1 MGRKNRAKIA
11 KRTNFVRKKCNF
23 GRYFSRMRKKWI
35 VLAIILALVLGL
47 AALYV
52 FGPVEGPMPMWMSIL
67 PPLVAIV
74 MALLIKEVISSLFMG
89 VLTGTFITALYAGH
103 SPEQA
108 LGGGILRVV
117 DTYVVG
123 SLFDKDH
130 VTIIVFTL
138 LIGGMVR
145 IITAN
150 GGMQGVVN
158 WLSRRAKSPRSGQ
171 LMTFLMD
178 LCIFFDDYSNTL
190 VVGNTM
196 RPIADRLKVSREKLA
211 YIVDS
216 TSAPVVAVAFVT
228 TWIGAELSYIQD
240 GIRNIGLEASAYSV
254 FFHSLAYS
262 FYPFLTLGFVLMI
275 IFSGRDF
282 GPMLAAERKA
292 RIASTME
299 AETTNS
305 EAKPAHMMDA
315 LIPLAVLIFGTII
328 SLIVT
333 GYDAAVWNDN
343 SEGFFPKLSE
353 TIGAANSYQAL
364 LWASLCSMLTA
375 IVVTLL
381 RGVLTFSK
389 VMDEMVEGFKSMFNA
404 VLILTMAWSIALVT
418 KDMHTAEFVSQLLLE
433 WSLSPAIVPVL
444 TFLLAALIGFSTGTS
459 WGTMAILYP
468 LILPSSWLLCQE
480 QGLSVEATMPLFYNV
495 VASVLAGSVMGDHCS
510 PISDTTI
517 MSSLASSC
525 NHMQHVSTQMPYALT
540 VGGVALLIGILP
552 TALGLPSW
560 ASFLMGFAVLGLV
573 VRLVGKRV

>member
-1 MGRKNRAKIA
+1 MKTKQIGLGI
-11 KRTNFVRKKCNF
+11 
-23 GRYFSRMRKKWI
+23 
-35 VLAIILALVLGL
+35 LIILLLGML
-47 AALYV
+47 LLYA
-52 FGPVEGPMPMWMSIL
+52 FGPVAGPMPLWMSVL

-130 VTIIVFTL
+130 VTIIVFTM

-275 IFSGRDF
+275 ILSGRDF

-292 RIASTME
+292 RLASAME

-305 EAKPAHMMDA
+305 VAKPAHIMDA
-315 LIPLAVLIFGTII
+315 LIPLAVLIFGTIVG
-328 SLIVT
+328 LVAT
-333 GYDAAVWNDN
+333 GYDASVWNDN

-381 RGVLTFSK
+381 RGALTFSK
-389 VMDEMVEGFKSMFNA
+389 VMEEMVEGFKSMFNA

-480 QGLSVEATMPLFYNV
+480 QGLSVDATMPLFYNV

-525 NHMQHVSTQMPYALT
+525 NHLQHVSTQMPYALT

-560 ASFLMGFAVLGLV
+560 AAFLMGFAVLGLV
-573 VRLVGKRV
+573 VRLVGKKV